1 MKWMVVKAYQK
12 CIYAKRKNF
21 EIASEFNGVVTSEKK
36 TLHISCKLNQLLSV
50 SQSQPQSHSKQK
62 RQHLL
67 NFNVSK
73 KISIISNAS
82 LTVYEKNIMQN

>member
-50 SQSQPQSHSKQK
+50 SQSQSHLKQN